1 MKYQTD
7 IKYEQ
12 YEIED
17 QLKKLFKIG
26 NLPKNYLRI
35 SFALIR
41 IYKRIFGDYPT
52 GDAFTM
58 DDFTCR
64 IIYNR
69 KSNTINISF
78 KYLEGEDQKLTFFQT
93 ELSEF
98 IYYNDNEH
106 GLKRVEGVIYEII

>member
-1 MKYQTD
+1 MSYKMKMN
-7 IKYEQ
+7 EQ

-17 QLKKLFKIG
+17 QLKELFKIG
-26 NLPKNYLRI
+26 ELHKNYLRI
-35 SFALIR
+35 SFALIKV
-41 IYKRIFGDYPT
+41 YKRIFGNYPT

-78 KYLEGEDQKLTFFQT
+78 KYYSQEEKLTFFQT
-93 ELSEF
+93 ELAEF

-106 GLKRVEGVIYEII
+106 GVKRVEGVIYAII

>member
-1 MKYQTD
+1 MNCKITMMKN
-7 IKYEQ
+7 EQ

-26 NLPKNYLRI
+26 TIHKNYLRI
-35 SFALIR
+35 SHALIR
-41 IYKRIFGDYPT
+41 IYKRVFKDHPA
-52 GDAFTM
+52 GDAFTI

-78 KYLEGEDQKLTFFQT
+78 KYYNQEEKLTFFQT
-93 ELSEF
+93 ELAEF

-106 GLKRVEGVIYEII
+106 GVKRVEGVIYEII